1 MVVFDS
7 FPPLTQ
13 ISENKSLVKNC
24 DCSTLKKENP
34 GNFNIISEN
43 KVLIRNDD
51 RQFEELRP
59 ITIRTGVIENA
70 DGSAYFS
77 IGNTKV
83 LCGIY
88 GPNLCK
94 QNPIE
99 DGLSVSVEYS
109 IGSFCR
115 DSALAKS
122 KVNTENIEI
131 KSDEKIKSI
140 LLEKVISSVICH
152 EKYKR
157 SSIDCY
163 FYIIDDDGS
172 AFSAAISAACLSL
185 CNAKIEIIGLFSAT
199 NIIAVNSNSLFNH
212 DGKKQTEDKYSMIL
226 DPTYNEISYLGASNY
241 STLEI
246 GLCTIRNQVVYLSA
260 NGDFFKDLKRIEEGF
275 SLAEASCSAIV
286 DEIKDHLTSE
296 FNSNFNES

>member
-7 FPPLTQ
+7 FPPLPP
-13 ISENKSLVKNC
+13 ISESKNLLKDCDSL
-24 DCSTLKKENP
+24 TLKKEDP
-34 GNFNIISEN
+34 GKFNIIPEN

-99 DGLSVSVEYS
+99 DGLSVSVEYT

-122 KVNTENIEI
+122 KLNTDNTEI

-140 LLEKVISSVICH
+140 LLEKVINSVICH

-199 NIIAVNSNSLFNH
+199 NIIAVKSNSLFNK
-212 DGKKQTEDKYSMIL
+212 DGKTHTDDEYSMIL
-226 DPTYNEISYLGASNY
+226 DPTFNEISCLGANKY

-260 NGDFFKDLKRIEEGF
+260 NGDFFNDPIRIEEGF

-286 DEIKDHLTSE
+286 DEIKYHLTSE
-296 FNSNFNES
+296 FNKNCNET

>member
-7 FPPLTQ
+7 FPPLPP
-13 ISENKSLVKNC
+13 ISEIRNLIKNDSSL
-24 DCSTLKKENP
+24 LKQENP
-34 GNFNIISEN
+34 EKFDIIPEN
-43 KVLIRNDD
+43 NVLIRNDD

-77 IGNTKV
+77 IGDTKV

-94 QNPIE
+94 QNPTE
-99 DGLSVSVEYS
+99 DGLSVSVEYT
-109 IGSFCR
+109 IGSFSR
-115 DSALAKS
+115 DSALVKS
-122 KVNTENIEI
+122 KLNTDNIEI
-131 KSDEKIKSI
+131 KSDERIKSI

-199 NIIAVNSNSLFNH
+199 NIIAVKSNSLYNGRGENH
-212 DGKKQTEDKYSMIL
+212 TEDEYSMIL
-226 DPTYNEISYLGASNY
+226 DPTYNEISCLGADNY

-260 NGDFFKDLKRIEEGF
+260 NGNFFNDPKRIEEGF

-296 FNSNFNES
+296 FNSIENDS

>member
-1 MVVFDS
+1 MVVFDY
-7 FPPLTQ
+7 FPPLPP
-13 ISENKSLVKNC
+13 ISKIKNLIKN
-24 DCSTLKKENP
+24 DLSTLKKETP
-34 GNFNIISEN
+34 EKPAIIAEN
-43 KVLIRNDD
+43 NVLIRSDD
-51 RQFEELRP
+51 RKFEELRP

-94 QNPIE
+94 QNPTE
-99 DGLSVSVEYS
+99 DGLSVSVEYT

-115 DSALAKS
+115 GSTLAKS
-122 KVNTENIEI
+122 KVNFDNMEI
-131 KSDEKIKSI
+131 KSDERIKSI

-199 NIIAVNSNSLFNH
+199 NIIAVKSNSLYNKGKENH
-212 DGKKQTEDKYSMIL
+212 NDGEYSMIL
-226 DPTYNEISYLGASNY
+226 DPTYNEISCIAGDNY

-260 NGDFFKDLKRIEEGF
+260 NGDFFNDPKRIEEGF

-286 DEIKDHLTSE
+286 DEIKDHLTLE
-296 FNSNFNES
+296 FNYNDIEV

>member
-1 MVVFDS
+1 MVVFDVL
-7 FPPLTQ
+7 PPLPPASRLENFIKSVPETMGESPEMPSM
-13 ISENKSLVKNC
+13 ISERR
-24 DCSTLKKENP
+24 T
-34 GNFNIISEN
+34 
-43 KVLIRNDD
+43 LIRNDD
-51 RQFEELRP
+51 RQLEELRP
-59 ITIRTGVIENA
+59 ITIRTGIIENA

-94 QNPIE
+94 QNPTE
-99 DGLSVSVEYS
+99 SGLSVSVEYT
-109 IGSFCR
+109 IGSFCK
-115 DSALAKS
+115 DSIIARTKGTVDGA
-122 KVNTENIEI
+122 EM
-131 KSDEKIKSI
+131 KSDERIKSI

-185 CNAKIEIIGLFSAT
+185 CNGKIEIIGLFSAT
-199 NIIAVNSNSLFNH
+199 SIIAVKSNLLSG
-212 DGKKQTEDKYSMIL
+212 DSKEGQPTDEYSVIL
-226 DPTYNEISYLGASNY
+226 DPTNIELSCFGAENY
-241 STLEI
+241 SIMEI

-260 NGDFFKDLKRIEEGF
+260 NGDFFNSPERVEEGF

-286 DEIKDHLTSE
+286 DEMKEHLTSE
-296 FNSNFNES
+296 FNNEDNA

>member
-1 MVVFDS
+1 MVVFDIL
-7 FPPLTQ
+7 PPLPPASKLENFIKSIPETMGESPEMPSM
-13 ISENKSLVKNC
+13 ISERRA
-24 DCSTLKKENP
+24 
-34 GNFNIISEN
+34 
-43 KVLIRNDD
+43 LIRNDD

-59 ITIRTGVIENA
+59 ITIRTGIIENA

-94 QNPIE
+94 QNPTE
-99 DGLSVSVEYS
+99 SGLSVSVEYT
-109 IGSFCR
+109 IGSFCK
-115 DSALAKS
+115 DSIIASTKGT
-122 KVNTENIEI
+122 VDGTEI
-131 KSDEKIKSI
+131 KSDERIKSI

-199 NIIAVNSNSLFNH
+199 SIIAVKSSLLSSDSKEGH
-212 DGKKQTEDKYSMIL
+212 PTDEYSVIL
-226 DPTYNEISYLGASNY
+226 DPTNIELSCFGAGNY
-241 STLEI
+241 SIMEI

-260 NGDFFKDLKRIEEGF
+260 NGDFFNNPERIEEGF

-286 DEIKDHLTSE
+286 DEMREHLTSE
-296 FNSNFNES
+296 FNNGDNA